1 MAAGSSSP
9 NTPPPRSTPRR
20 TTPTTGEVPWDRLSP
35 EDTWTLQ
42 NIAWR
47 VYEGHSYDEI
57 AARLTLLL
65 DQPVEADQVRAQMD
79 SFRATLRSFA
89 TDETED

>member
-1 MAAGSSSP
+1 M
-9 NTPPPRSTPRR
+9 
-20 TTPTTGEVPWDRLSP
+20 
-35 EDTWTLQ
+35 Q

-57 AARLTLLL
+57 AARLTSLL